1 MRNISMVFVFLTI
14 ILFSVFIICSL
25 TTLSV
30 KDDELEYA
38 VGYAAEMTIDSLD
51 NGYLSGKNIKPN
63 ENYSRYYHYNT
74 AISDSITELYTE
86 GLITAE
92 QNEYIEQQNFMHV
105 SQILNSEY
113 VRSIDEHLPEH
124 FANIVIEKVFIN
136 ILTEIKDSNAVYDVE
151 FYYVDAVNGILD
163 VQVTQSSKYNYNN
176 TCKTSVR
183 KTVIKEDLGK

>member
-1 MRNISMVFVFLTI
+1 MVFVFLTI

-38 VGYAAEMTIDSLD
+38 VSYAAEMTIDSLN

-63 ENYSRYYHYNT
+63 ENYSRYYHYDE
-74 AISDSITELYTE
+74 AISECIAEIYAE
-86 GLITAE
+86 GLINSE
-92 QNEYIEQQNFMHV
+92 QKEYIKQQNFMHV

-113 VRSIDEHLPEH
+113 IRSIDEHLPEH
-124 FANIVIEKVFIN
+124 FSNIVIEKVFIN
-136 ILTEIKDSNAVYDVE
+136 ILMEVRDSNANYDVK
-151 FYYVDAVNGILD
+151 FYYVDAVNGVLD

-183 KTVIKEDLGK
+183 KTVIKENFVK